1 MTSLKPFLVQN
12 PVTDNGIGGVEYLK
26 KGVDELINL
35 IDQMVIMYDKW
46 TEEQQTRAGISAWD
60 CGVFNIGSHESID
73 AFTQGQDF
81 SSDIFARAQYFAENG
96 Y

>member
-1 MTSLKPFLVQN
+1 
-12 PVTDNGIGGVEYLK
+12 
-26 KGVDELINL
+26 
-35 IDQMVIMYDKW
+35 MVIMYDKW

-96 Y
+96 YWTNKEISLKNDSLGFLVFKRFLVYELRL

>member
-1 MTSLKPFLVQN
+1 
-12 PVTDNGIGGVEYLK
+12 
-26 KGVDELINL
+26 
-35 IDQMVIMYDKW
+35 MYDKW